1 MKRIKQIV
9 LISLFS
15 LFCLVLSAQNTL
27 KVSDKKNIHLV
38 CPDKVLYVSCG
49 DDSAVQAEVVNELS
63 NLIRVRALRTFEGQT
78 SLTVVC
84 DGRIYSMAAEFGNC
98 NVLTYQLETLPSEKA
113 SPFSGKLMSDFSLKE
128 ISDKALSH
136 KARNAVFRCIEKNGI
151 VMEVRNICVRGDA
164 LFLVLRITNRT
175 NMPFDAEA
183 FNFWISDRKRHKATN
198 VQECQLVPDYTRFD
212 IKRIAP
218 GESVKEVFVTE
229 KLTVPDKRVFRIEMV
244 ERAPGNTGRKLTI
257 QLRNKHLL
265 KAEKI

>member
-1 MKRIKQIV
+1 MKQIV
-9 LISLFS
+9 LIPLFSLFS
-15 LFCLVLSAQNTL
+15 LVLLAQNIL
-27 KVSDKKNIHLV
+27 KVSDKKIVHLV

-49 DDSAVQAEVVNELS
+49 DDSSVQAEVVNELS
-63 NLIRVRALRTFEGQT
+63 NLIRVRALHPFEGQT

-84 DGRIYSMAAEFGNC
+84 DGRIYSMDAEFGNC
-98 NVLTYQLETLPSEKA
+98 SVLTYQLETLPSEKA

-128 ISDKALSH
+128 ISDMALSR
-136 KARNAVFRCIEKNGI
+136 KARRAVSRAIDKNGI
-151 VMEVRNICVRGDA
+151 EMEVRNICVRGDA

-198 VQECQLVPDYTRFD
+198 VQEYQLTPDYTRFD
-212 IKRIAP
+212 IKRVAP
-218 GESVKEVFVTE
+218 GESVKEVFVIE
-229 KLTVPDKRVFRIEMV
+229 KLSVPDKRVFRIEMV
-244 ERAPGNTGRKLTI
+244 ERATGNTGRKLTI